1 MFFLKKIFIFIGVFL
16 FSTASFANDKIELD
30 FMVFETTDMNKI
42 ATGASNALSSYR
54 KPGE

>member
-1 MFFLKKIFIFIGVFL
+1 MNFIKKIFILLTLILTPFIVN
-16 FSTASFANDKIELD
+16 AKQIELD

-42 ATGASNALSSYR
+42 ATGASKALSSYR